1 MAGFCQCLPAGP
13 GGEGRAAGQVEP
25 HLEKLHSDAG
35 KHELQESGDQH
46 DVPDGA
52 DGNKNTLHHV
62 LGR

>member
-1 MAGFCQCLPAGP
+1 MLLLEKKWLAFVNAF
-13 GGEGRAAGQVEP
+13 QVEP

-52 DGNKNTLHHV
+52 DGNKNALHHV